1 MNTATDTMIKH
12 IAIKFLGGTNRST
25 ETLAIV
31 PGNTAADILAQ
42 LGLQGSFILA
52 PHDDP
57 EHPFKPTDNV
67 YARVEDG
74 ALLVASAMVDAGV

>member
-12 IAIKFLGGTNRST
+12 IGIKFPGGNRST

-31 PGNTAADILAQ
+31 PGNTTADILAK

-57 EHPFKPTDNV
+57 EHPFRPTDNI

-74 ALLVASAMVDAGV
+74 ALLVASAMVDAGF